1 MTVTAGADLHAAV
14 AAAVAEDAA
23 TLVVLSHDLHEH
35 PELAFEEQHA
45 AEVLADLFES
55 RGFAVERSTY
65 GLDTSFTATTGTGD
79 LHAVLCAEYDA
90 LPGLGHACG
99 HNVIAGI
106 TAGAALALAPLVD
119 ELGLTLTV
127 LGTPAEEH
135 GGGKVELLRAG
146 AFESAVLSAM
156 VHPINGDA
164 AAEVSAADVTM
175 QCVDRFDVVFRGR
188 SAHAAAAPDQAINAE
203 SAAALAQ
210 VAIGLLRQHVPDGM
224 RLSVVGNA
232 AGRVTNIVPAEARLS
247 AEVRSADLEQMLAI
261 KQRMLACFEGAA
273 IATGCTWEQRRAE
286 PRYLSITPDAAL
298 AAAWD
303 ANLTRSGRD
312 VARHPAGG
320 GGGSTDM
327 GNVSRVVPSIH
338 PVISIADA
346 GGPPHTI
353 EFAAAARTPQ
363 ADAAVLDGATILAG
377 TLVDVA
383 RDPEVRADLLRRFA
397 ARPEGATTIDQNID

>member
-1 MTVTAGADLHAAV
+1 MTVTAGTDLHAAV

-23 TLVVLSHDLHEH
+23 TLIVLSHDLHEH

-55 RGFAVERSTY
+55 RGFAVERGAY

-106 TAGAALALAPLVD
+106 TTGAALALAPLVD

-175 QCVDRFDVVFRGR
+175 QSVDRFDVVFRGR

-273 IATGCTWEQRRAE
+273 IATGCTWEQHRAE

-312 VARHPAGG
+312 VARHPADG